1 MKALDEL
8 IRIKLPRLAAHLA
21 ALEADVSVVGTNW
34 YLTLFASSMPS
45 ETVRGV
51 VGVGRSGGRRVVW
64 GRLTLAPPALLRGGW
79 QRRRRWRHT
88 LQPALGCAC

>member
-45 ETVRGV
+45 ETVRVPPNERAGV
-51 VGVGRSGGRRVVW
+51 NSGVEGRAVGADTAAGIG
-64 GRLTLAPPALLRGGW
+64 
-79 QRRRRWRHT
+79 
-88 LQPALGCAC
+88 